1 MASKTHT
8 SSRGFYDRAGDMLGK
23 AREEATMPRLL
34 AAGAVAA
41 GAAAYALLREPA
53 RRERIR
59 ETARDYIDRGTKW
72 WQGGSQSPPAA
83 TEIAVP

>member
-8 SSRGFYDRAGDMLGK
+8 STRGYYDRAGDMFGR

-34 AAGAVAA
+34 AAGAVAT

-59 ETARDYIDRGTKW
+59 ETVRDYIDRGTRW
-72 WQGGSQSPPAA
+72 WQGGTQSPPPAS
-83 TEIAVP
+83 EGMVP